1 MSDLLR
7 ILDLSVAQD
16 REAAHGLRSSATP
29 PAQVAQTVAA
39 IIQDV
44 RVRGDEAVREY
55 TARFDGAQLTD
66 PFLPDREWD
75 ALSRAC
81 PSPVRAALELAAE
94 RVRAFHRPQIPASY
108 EQLLPGGG
116 KLRCLTLPLARAAC
130 YVPGG
135 RAAYPSTVIMTV
147 AVARLAGVPEVIV
160 TTPPRRDGS
169 ILPEVAAAARIA
181 GATRVLRA
189 GGAQAVAALA
199 IGTRGIPRA
208 DVIVGPGNAW
218 VTEAK
223 KQLSGEVRIDS
234 LAGPTEVAIV
244 ADAHASPEQVAVDL
258 IAQAEHDP
266 LALALLVTPSR
277 QLAEETRAALARELA
292 ARPNPVAVESLRAR
306 GAAVVTRDLDAA
318 LAFADALAPEHL
330 QLLLEDA
337 AAAVPKVPHAAA
349 VFVGAFAPVPVGDYL
364 AGPNHTLPT
373 SGTARFASPLSAS
386 DFFRRQN
393 VIEYGEGQLRED
405 SAAIQVLAAA
415 EGLHGHGRAVQFR
428 AERDAGSAQAEVPAR
443 SGGGKASPGS
453 FIRSTVRPL
462 AAYGPPRDPAPVP
475 LHLNESPHDLPPE
488 LKRKLAGQLERS
500 DWSKYPI
507 TEGAGLAQDL
517 AQTAGVPASSILVG
531 NGSNELLQL
540 LLLATL
546 APGDAVVLAQP
557 SFSLYALQAKALG
570 ARVVE
575 VPLRSPSEKGGP
587 FRFPVAAL
595 VQAARESNAKLTL
608 LASPNNPTGT
618 VLSLD
623 EAAELSR
630 GVPGLLGIDEA
641 YHEFCGQDF
650 APLLPEHP
658 RLVLF
663 RTFSKALAA
672 ASLRCGSLFAH
683 PSLCA
688 ELRKVQLP
696 YNLSASTCLVARA
709 LLAQPQLVAARVAE
723 VIAERER
730 ISAAIGQLQARVHAS
745 GANFLLFEQ
754 EKRPAAE
761 LHAALFARGVLI
773 RNVSSAPGL
782 SRALR
787 VSIGARPANDAFL
800 AALRAELP

>member
-1 MSDLLR
+1 MNELLR
-7 ILDLSVAQD
+7 ILDLAVAED
-16 REAAHGLRSSATP
+16 RAVALGLRAAAAP
-29 PAQVAQTVAA
+29 PADVAQTVAA
-39 IIQDV
+39 IIEQV
-44 RVRGDEAVREY
+44 RSRGDEALREY
-55 TARFDGAQLTD
+55 TARFDGPRLAD
-66 PFLPDREWD
+66 PFLPEGEWD
-75 ALSRAC
+75 ALARAC
-81 PSPVRAALELAAE
+81 PAPVRAALELAAE
-94 RVRAFHRPQIPASY
+94 RVRAFHLPQIPPSF
-108 EQLLPGGG
+108 EQVLPGGG
-116 KLRCLTLPLARAAC
+116 RLRCLTLPLARAAC

-135 RAAYPSTVIMTV
+135 RAAYPSTVIMTA
-147 AVARLAGVPEVIV
+147 AVARLAGVPDVIV

-199 IGTRGIPRA
+199 LGTQGIPRV

-244 ADAHASPEQVAVDL
+244 ADAHASPEQVAIDL

-277 QLAEETRAALARELA
+277 KLAEETGVAIARELA
-292 ARPNPVAVESLRAR
+292 ARPNPVAAESLRAR
-306 GAAVVTRDLDAA
+306 GAAVIARDLDAA

-330 QLLLEDA
+330 ELLLEDA
-337 AAAVPKVPHAAA
+337 RAAVSKVPRAAA
-349 VFVGAFAPVPVGDYL
+349 VFVGAYAPVPVGDYL

-386 DFFRRQN
+386 DFVRRQN
-393 VIEYGEGQLRED
+393 VIEYGEAQLRAD
-405 SAAIQVLAAA
+405 SSAIQALAAA

-428 AERDAGSAQAEVPAR
+428 SETASAAAR
-443 SGGGKASPGS
+443 TTGSGGTDGAAPAS
-453 FIRSTVRPL
+453 FIRATVRPL
-462 AAYGPPRDPAPVP
+462 AAYGPPRDPAAVP
-475 LHLNESPHDLPPE
+475 LHLNESAHDLPAE
-488 LKRKLAGQLERS
+488 LKRTLAAQLERT

-507 TEGAGLAQDL
+507 TDGARFAQELAR
-517 AQTAGVPASSILVG
+517 AAGVPAESVLVG

-546 APGDAVVLAQP
+546 SPGDVVVLAQP

-575 VPLRSPSEKGGP
+575 VPLRPPGEQGGP

-595 VQAARESNAKLTL
+595 VQAARESNARLTL
-608 LASPNNPTGT
+608 IASPNNPTGT
-618 VLSLD
+618 VLSAD
-623 EAAELSR
+623 EAAELAR

-641 YHEFCGQDF
+641 YREFCGQDF
-650 APLLPEHP
+650 AKLLPSHP

-696 YNLSASTCLVARA
+696 YNLSAGTCLVARA
-709 LLAQPQLVAARVAE
+709 LIGQPQLVAARAAE
-723 VIAERER
+723 VVTERAR
-730 ISAAIGQLQARVHAS
+730 VAAAIGALQGRVHAS

-754 EKRPAAE
+754 DARPAAE

-773 RNVSSAPGL
+773 RNVSSTPGL

-787 VSIGARPANDAFL
+787 VSIGARSANDAFL
-800 AALRAELP
+800 AALRAELS